1 MKTPYSYL
9 ELAYLSMQIFANDG
23 KVDMEE
29 LNQLLGIALRDNQID
44 EDEKRILQNIF
55 AQVRQ
60 NEVNEKVWER
70 IHEIRKQYQF

>member
-1 MKTPYSYL
+1 MKTSYSYL
-9 ELAYLSMQIFANDG
+9 ELAYLSMQVFADDG
-23 KVDMEE
+23 KIDMEE

-44 EDEKRILQNIF
+44 DDEKRVLQNIF

-70 IHEIRKQYQF
+70 IHEIKKMYKF